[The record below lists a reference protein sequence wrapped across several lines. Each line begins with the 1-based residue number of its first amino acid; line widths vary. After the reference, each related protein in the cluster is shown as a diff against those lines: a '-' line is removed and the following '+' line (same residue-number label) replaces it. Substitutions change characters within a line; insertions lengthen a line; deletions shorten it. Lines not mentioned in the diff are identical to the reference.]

1 LLVMPQ
7 ALRPLTFNEIL
18 DRAFSLYR
26 REFSLFVGISCV
38 LYMPLGLL
46 STTLISTQGKPGPEA
61 YATPSAGLM
70 VFAVSMVAVVL
81 ILTASLLLQGCLA
94 VAIAER
100 YLERPITVGQALAR
114 TVRRAPTLI
123 ATFFLM
129 ELVIM
134 GGFMLCV
141 VPGLVF
147 MVALLLAPQ
156 IAMLEGGDA
165 MGSIRRSRAL
175 TKGDRWRIFGM
186 FLLLGVITAV
196 LEWGARFGVNLIAHS
211 KLASDLAAQV
221 IATIVAPITNIALVL
236 LYFDNRV
243 RKEGYDIA
251 LMAAELAGRQ
261 ASAPA
266 VA

>member
-1 LLVMPQ
+1 MPH

-18 DRAFSLYR
+18 DRTFSLYR
-26 REFSLFVGISCV
+26 REFSLFVGLSCA
-38 LYMPLGLL
+38 LYLPLALL
-46 STTLISTQGKPGPEA
+46 STTLLSMPGKPAPGAPL
-61 YATPSAGLM
+61 TPGASLM
-70 VFAVSMVAVVL
+70 IFAVSMVAMVL
-81 ILTASLLLQGCLA
+81 IMTGSLLLQGCLA

-123 ATFFLM
+123 ATFVLM
-129 ELVIM
+129 ELVMM

-141 VPGLVF
+141 VPGLIF

-156 IAMLEGGDA
+156 IAMLEGADA

-186 FLLLGVITAV
+186 FLLLGVIAAV
-196 LEWGARFGVNLIAHS
+196 LQWGAKFGVNLVAHS
-211 KLASDLAAQV
+211 QLAADLAAQV
-221 IATIVAPITNIALVL
+221 IAAVVAPITNIALVL

-243 RKEGYDIA
+243 RKDGYDLA
-251 LMAAELAGRQ
+251 LMAAELAGRPV
-261 ASAPA
+261 AAPA